1 MEDNRTTHATIS
13 RLLQSTLAWLKN
25 ARPDLLTRAD
35 NEAED
40 WIAPYSELLRPFLGA
55 GKMVKLRHIRQN
67 LEFVAKKTIFFL
79 FSMYFRFVVVFAFVF
94 FDCFFFSFLFS
105 IFVGFLVFEPNLI
118 IKSKNYKKPL
128 VFFVVFLVF
137 SSFFVCF
144 FDVFS
149 FCFDFF
155 RFSRFFLF
163 FFSNRKDIFDL
174 FSNIRK
180 N

>member
-67 LEFVAKKTIFFL
+67 LEFVAKKQFSFFFRCIFDLLSFL
-79 FSMYFRFVVVFAFVF
+79 RLFFSIV
-94 FDCFFFSFLFS
+94 FFSFLFS

-118 IKSKNYKKPL
+118 IKSKNYKKPP
-128 VFFVVFLVF
+128 VFSLFFSFFPRFLFVFSMFFRFVSIFSVFLVF
-137 SSFFVCF
+137 L
-144 FDVFS
+144 
-149 FCFDFF
+149 FF
-155 RFSRFFLF
+155 RTEKTFSIYFR
-163 FFSNRKDIFDL
+163 I
-174 FSNIRK
+174 
-180 N
+180 

>member
-67 LEFVAKKTIFFL
+67 LEFVAKKNQFSFFFRCIFDLLSFL
-79 FSMYFRFVVVFAFVF
+79 RLFFSMV
-94 FDCFFFSFLFS
+94 FFSFLFS

-118 IKSKNYKKPL
+118 NQIQK
-128 VFFVVFLVF
+128 
-137 SSFFVCF
+137 
-144 FDVFS
+144 
-149 FCFDFF
+149 
-155 RFSRFFLF
+155 
-163 FFSNRKDIFDL
+163 
-174 FSNIRK
+174 
-180 N
+180 